1 MESWIYLT
9 EPEALCS
16 NNGSNQLRSGGQ
28 TLPGDGSQC
37 YMQLTVRG
45 FASIIRVCSL
55 HVSTVR
61 KVSSSSGIAIYL
73 GAYTSKHHE
82 LSSELHL
89 CFRIQK
95 DFMDHWHEIRVSFM
109 SQKITRLL
117 NTVPFIVG
125 IVWPAVPD
133 SALALGACLHTK
145 IRFSESSFEFWVVL
159 QHTSCERFMPWR
171 GAPVSLKLDMKVLL
185 CMYV

>member
-1 MESWIYLT
+1 MKNKSEHFHYKHMMYRAWKAESAA
-9 EPEALCS
+9 EPEALCC

-28 TLPGDGSQC
+28 TPPGDGSQC
-37 YMQLTVRG
+37 YMQLTVCG
-45 FASIIRVCSL
+45 FAFIICVCSL
-55 HVSTVR
+55 HASAVW
-61 KVSSSSGIAIYL
+61 KVSSSNSIAIHL

-89 CFRIQK
+89 CSRIQK
-95 DFMDHWHEIRVSFM
+95 DFMDHWHEIRVGFM

-133 SALALGACLHTK
+133 SALALGACLR
-145 IRFSESSFEFWVVL
+145 IRFSESSFKFWVVL
-159 QHTSCERFMPWR
+159 
-171 GAPVSLKLDMKVLL
+171 
-185 CMYV
+185 